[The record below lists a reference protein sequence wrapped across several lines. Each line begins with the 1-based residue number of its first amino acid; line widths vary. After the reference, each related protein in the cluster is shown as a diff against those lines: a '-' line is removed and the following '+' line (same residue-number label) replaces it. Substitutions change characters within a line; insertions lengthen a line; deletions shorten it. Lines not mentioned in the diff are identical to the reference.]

1 MKLLKLL
8 PILVLV
14 CCMVG
19 SNPPAG
25 ELVGAVKSSQFQEA
39 HPYGMVFI
47 RKGSFL
53 MGPNSQ
59 SAVFSQDDN
68 NIMATVHAFWMDE
81 SEITNNEYR
90 QFVNWVRDS
99 IAYRYLIEE
108 MGEDSEYA
116 LQSEYEVDEDV
127 MPRINWKSK
136 IPWED
141 RFVPDDPTAEALSP
155 MFYAEGRGALRTTM
169 LHYDYSWMNIDE
181 VKKNANRF
189 DITTGTYPEGATV
202 RVDTFWVENGAI
214 LSKTIERPLREP
226 KDAVTNTIISVYPDT
241 MVWSRDF
248 QFSYNDPLLH
258 GYFWM
263 PGYAEYP
270 VVGVTWE
277 QANAF
282 CHWRTSF
289 LKDVGGLMT
298 NAYRLPTEAE
308 WEYAARGGRKMAMYP
323 WGDKYARDAEGCFL
337 ANFKPYRGSYYDDMG
352 VSTMAVKQFYPND
365 FGLYDMAGNVAEWT
379 ASAYSA
385 IANVS
390 VHDMNPSYSYNA
402 RKDDPDILKRKVVK
416 GGSWKDVSYY
426 LQCGVRTYEY
436 QYESRSYI
444 GFRCVRSYIG
454 N

>member
-19 SNPPAG
+19 CNPPAG
-25 ELVGAVKSSQFQEA
+25 ELVGAVKDAQFQEA

-436 QYESRSYI
+436 QYESHSYI